1 MNTSPF
7 MRRTDWKQG
16 KCQIWE
22 EKNVDDGV
30 LEMNL
35 IAGIHQASDP
45 PKLFVFASSSFLDFF
60 VNAFFLSEEE
70 TPPL

>member
-1 MNTSPF
+1 

-22 EKNVDDGV
+22 EKNVDGGV
-30 LEMNL
+30 LEMYL